1 MNQLPSTIENDVMTV
16 IHADYEESM
25 IRPERLVQVAHWDAE
40 SNPVAIE
47 KYRPEGLPALLFFWD
62 GKKVHKIT
70 DERPNQE
77 IARSIEQHL

>member
-25 IRPERLVQVAHWDAE
+25 IRPEKLVQVAQWDAK

-62 GKKVHKIT
+62 GKKVHRIT
-70 DERPNQE
+70 DERPKQE
-77 IARSIEQHL
+77 IARIIDNNL